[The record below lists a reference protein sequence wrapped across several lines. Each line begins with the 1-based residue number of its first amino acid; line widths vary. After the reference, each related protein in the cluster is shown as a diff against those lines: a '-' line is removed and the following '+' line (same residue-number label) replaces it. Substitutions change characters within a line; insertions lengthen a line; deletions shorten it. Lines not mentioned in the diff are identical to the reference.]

1 MKAFEVVFEDTISDF
16 TKFAQELAKVANA
29 DTAPDGNKQAI
40 LKAIATGNTKG
51 TIKEAIQKAM
61 ANTDSQKAYYGVLN
75 AINAAAKKLTAMD
88 KKKNP
93 SMSHEQELNLFRE
106 NNAAIIPAVHTYLNN
121 HYTKGKIPLPATT
134 KEVVMSIYKMRGS
147 E

>member
-1 MKAFEVVFEDTISDF
+1 MKAFEVVFENTINDF

-40 LKAIATGNTKG
+40 LKAIAAGNTKG
-51 TIKEAIQKAM
+51 TIKESIQKAM

-93 SMSHEQELNLFRE
+93 SMSQEQYLNLFRE
-106 NNAAIIPAVHTYLNN
+106 NNAAIETAVHTYLNN
-121 HYTKGKIPLPATT
+121 HYTKGKLSLPTTT
-134 KEVVMSIYKMRGS
+134 KEAVMSIYKMRGS